1 MAKISVK
8 RDTTSKTWFVYR
20 DGDDIEV
27 SKAFNITLDLLAKPS
42 AATTAPPAPQA
53 LATTALFVLDVP
65 QANQSQSLRLRVNP
79 GVWGGST
86 APSIASPSAPSSI
99 AFWDRSRGWRARDSS
114 RAARM

>member
-20 DGDDIEV
+20 DGDDIDIN
-27 SKAFNITLDLLAKPS
+27 KAFNIPLDLLAKPS
-42 AATTAPPAPQA
+42 VSSTTTTAPPAPQP

-79 GVWGGST
+79 GVWGGFDGAEYREPVCT
-86 APSIASPSAPSSI
+86 Q
-99 AFWDRSRGWRARDSS
+99 FDSFLGQV
-114 RAARM
+114 AGLEG